1 MRKRFIKVS
10 VICALALTSSTAF
23 VGCADYDDDIKNLQ
37 EQIDGVTSKLDVS
50 KEELTAAIN
59 SSVEAL
65 KTAVDKQVADLQ
77 ALASGNAADI
87 ETLKTEI
94 ANKTAELQ
102 ASIEGKADAATV
114 ESKFNEL
121 KGIVDELNQSVA
133 SSLDAAKTEL
143 GDKISALETEQDN
156 LSAELDE
163 LKAQLDGNASQSE
176 VDALK
181 QKIESLEGELKT
193 TNDQLVEALN
203 KVKAIEDAK
212 FGEQIAALETRI
224 ASLESLEETLK
235 DYTDSEISS
244 LNATLT
250 AKIGAEF
257 DKVIAELASDS
268 TDLANQIK
276 AVDGKLA
283 NYMTKN
289 DPAFTG
295 LVSRVQALEDYK
307 KDVLELALADKADA
321 EELAGAVSRI
331 QAIEDLLKD
340 DKGQFID
347 VNEQFKAVDTKL
359 NDLKNDLQDMF
370 GTVIQSIV
378 YEPQY
383 DANYNPI
390 KLLEFNTLKVKDPN
404 STNVQVVA
412 QNQTTVI
419 KFRVTPIAAAKTF
432 KDNYNITFEGYKVTR
447 TAPANYLDATFN
459 ESASDL
465 DRGVV
470 AFTVRKNDAWEL
482 EKAATYYSLS
492 ARVTP
497 KHVETV
503 AEGEEGLKNWTE
515 VASDYFLCCHK
526 DFTAEN
532 IQVVPN
538 KSYYELQWN
547 SSKSV
552 DLCDKLTLK
561 ATEYNSTTT
570 IDLIEKFGIDPKT
583 AVTFVNGGDDAN
595 KGAFNVTSAGVV
607 SVADATASSN
617 VGKTIP
623 IKATVTLGGYKFET
637 NPVATFSIVKA
648 ETTYP
653 QTITFAN
660 DWKSV
665 STVAGVSTSYSQEIG
680 LEPIA
685 NYFKLTKD
693 DLKSMISDA
702 VRYGNV
708 TYKCGDYQNPASLG
722 VAVTTDGKVTID
734 PNTELDKDMDITIK
748 LKDNWGSSTLAG
760 TEYTINLKVPAT
772 KYPTDR
778 TLDKQPALWNGNT
791 AMMQSQSVKNTDG
804 QITDLKVAMDV
815 RTLFDG
821 FQKQIEEIEANGGV
835 VVLTTQIGDGAVN
848 TIDNDPQVVGPNL
861 IIDKNTYNG
870 QTIKLTATVSY
881 GSKSANKQ
889 ATDYTIS
896 VANLSGKLVVNTN
909 QITLSKQ
916 SAAKTLSGFSWTDV
930 WGNTMWK
937 DGLALSGSYK
947 EGDKVKAHDYLNSPF
962 AVFNMN
968 APVFRVVDKDGNE
981 DVYLKYVAAS
991 KNNTTNVETF
1001 GQVQLTDAAKS
1012 ATFYSD
1018 YEATLE
1024 ITVAKPRWGELPTT
1038 AGLTPVYDQQG
1049 KNIVSY
1055 KAEIPVVIQKD

>member
-359 NDLKNDLQDMF
+359 NELKNDLQDML

-383 DANYNPI
+383 YFDNGGDLQLDDVLQF
-390 KLLEFNTLKVKDPN
+390 KTLKAEDPTN
-404 STNVQVVA
+404 SANVQVVTE
-412 QNQTTVI
+412 NQTTVI

-432 KDNYNITFEGYKVTR
+432 KDNYNITFEGYQVTTR
-447 TAPANYLDATFN
+447 TTPVNYLDATYN
-459 ESASDL
+459 ESASEL
-465 DRGVV
+465 ERGVV
-470 AFTVRKNDAWEL
+470 AFTVRKGSAWENG
-482 EKAATYYSLS
+482 KYYCLS

-497 KHVETV
+497 KNETV

-515 VASDYFLCCHK
+515 VASDYFLGQHQ
-526 DFTAEN
+526 DVTVTD
-532 IQVVPN
+532 IDVVASAV
-538 KSYYELQWN
+538 SYDLQWN
-547 SSKSV
+547 SDKQV
-552 DLCDKLTLK
+552 DLCSGLKLNAVRK
-561 ATEYNSTTT
+561 DGGFIE
-570 IDLIEKFGIDPKT
+570 LIENFGIDPKT
-583 AVTFVNGGDDAN
+583 AVTFEKVGTDAN
-595 KGAFNVTSAGVV
+595 KAAFNVAANGVV
-607 SVADATASSN
+607 SVADQSASSN
-617 VGKTIP
+617 VGKFID
-623 IKATVTLGGYKFET
+623 IKATVNLKGYKYEDSGVSRFT
-637 NPVATFSIVKA
+637 IVKA

-680 LEPIA
+680 LESIA

-708 TYKCGDYQNPASLG
+708 SYKCGDYQNPASLG

-772 KYPTDR
+772 KYPTDY
-778 TLDKQPALWNGNT
+778 TLDQQDALWNGTT
-791 AMMQSQSVKNTDG
+791 AMMQSQSVKDVNG
-804 QITDLKVAMDV
+804 QITGLKVEMDV
-815 RTLFDG
+815 KTLFEG
-821 FQKQIEEIEANGGV
+821 FASQIAEIKDNGGV
-835 VVLTTQIGDGAVN
+835 VELVKVLGNTETVIYNTSTGVDNTQ
-848 TIDNDPQVVGPNL
+848 L
-861 IIDKNTYNG
+861 IINKNTYNG
-870 QTIKLTATVSY
+870 EAIKLKATVKY
-881 GSKSANKQ
+881 GNKQ
-889 ATDYTIS
+889 ANAKTAEYTIS
-896 VANLSGKLVVNTN
+896 VANLSGKLVVSTS
-909 QITLSKQ
+909 QIALSKQ
-916 SAAKTLSGFSWTDV
+916 NVEKALSGFSWTDV
-930 WGNTMWK
+930 WGNTMWQNGYALAGTYVDGK
-937 DGLALSGSYK
+937 DTKYHPYAQGY
-947 EGDKVKAHDYLNSPF
+947 PF
-962 AVFNMN
+962 TTVFNV
-968 APVFRVVDKDGNE
+968 ADPEFTVVDKDGNK
-981 DVYLKYVAAS
+981 DVYLEYVAGA
-991 KNNTTNVETF
+991 TNISGKVR
-1001 GQVQLTDAAKS
+1001 LTDAAKS
-1012 ATFYSD
+1012 ATFYKD
-1018 YEATLE
+1018 YQATLVM
-1024 ITVAKPRWGELPTT
+1024 TVDKPRWGELPTT

>member
-383 DANYNPI
+383 DNNLDPV
-390 KLLEFNTLKVKDPN
+390 KFFEFNTLKVKDPN
-404 STNVQVVA
+404 SNDEKVIG

-432 KDNYNITFEGYKVTR
+432 KDNYNITFEGYKVASR

-459 ESASDL
+459 EGASDL

-482 EKAATYYSLS
+482 EKNKTTIYYSLS

-497 KHVETV
+497 KNVET
-503 AEGEEGLKNWTE
+503 AADEEGIKNWTE
-515 VASDYFLCCHK
+515 VASDYFLCSHNDITVK
-526 DFTAEN
+526 NISVQPKEN
-532 IQVVPN
+532 
-538 KSYYELQWN
+538 SYNLQWN
-547 SSKSV
+547 STATI
-552 DLCDKLTLK
+552 DLCSGLKLVG
-561 ATEYNSTTT
+561 TTT
-570 IDLIEKFGIDPKT
+570 SNTTIELIEKFGIDPKT
-583 AVTFVNGGDDAN
+583 AVTFEKVGTDAE
-595 KGAFNVTSAGVV
+595 KAAFNVTSAGVV

-617 VGKTIP
+617 VGKSID
-623 IKATVTLGGYKFET
+623 IKATVALGGYKYT
-637 NPVATFSIVKA
+637 TDVATEFSIVKA

-665 STVAGVSTSYSQEIG
+665 SSTAGALVPYEQAID
-680 LEPIA
+680 LAPIA
-685 NYFKLTKD
+685 NHFKLTEA
-693 DLKSMISDA
+693 DLKTMIDRA
-702 VRYGNV
+702 VADQNV
-708 TYKCGDYQNPASLG
+708 TYKWSDGQDATSQG
-722 VAVTTDGKVTID
+722 VNLSYGAKVRITVD
-734 PNTELDKDMDITIK
+734 TELTKDMYITIN
-748 LKDNWGSSTLAG
+748 LKGEDWSSTLAG
-760 TEYTINLKVPAT
+760 TEYTIKLKVPAT
-772 KYPTDR
+772 KYPTDY
-778 TLDKQPALWNGNT
+778 TLDQQDALWNGTT
-791 AMMQSQSVKNTDG
+791 AMMQSQSVKDDNG
-804 QITDLKVAMDV
+804 QITDLKVEMDV
-815 RTLFDG
+815 KTLFEG
-821 FQKQIEEIEANGGV
+821 FASQIAEIQDNGGV
-835 VVLTTQIGDGAVN
+835 VELVREIGLNKKVIYNSQNGTDE
-848 TIDNDPQVVGPNL
+848 TKL
-861 IIDKNTYNG
+861 IITKNTYNG
-870 QTIKLTATVSY
+870 EAIKLKATVKY
-881 GSKSANKQ
+881 GNKQ
-889 ATDYTIS
+889 ANAKTAEYTIS
-896 VANLSGKLVVNTN
+896 VANLSGKLVVNTS
-909 QITLSKQ
+909 QIALSKQ
-916 SAAKTLSGFSWTDV
+916 NVEKALSGFSWTDV
-930 WGNTMWK
+930 WGNTMWQNGYALAGTYVDGK
-937 DGLALSGSYK
+937 DTKYHPYAQGY
-947 EGDKVKAHDYLNSPF
+947 PF
-962 AVFNMN
+962 TTVFNV
-968 APVFRVVDKDGNE
+968 ADPEFTVVDKDGNK
-981 DVYLKYVAAS
+981 DVYLEYVAGA
-991 KNNTTNVETF
+991 TNISGKVR
-1001 GQVQLTDAAKS
+1001 LTDAAKS
-1012 ATFYSD
+1012 ATFYKD
-1018 YEATLE
+1018 YQATLVM
-1024 ITVAKPRWGELPTT
+1024 TVDKPRWGELPTT

>member
-383 DANYNPI
+383 DNNLDPV
-390 KLLEFNTLKVKDPN
+390 KFFEFNTLKVKDPN
-404 STNVQVVA
+404 SNDEKVIG

-432 KDNYNITFEGYKVTR
+432 KDNYNITFEGYKVASR

-459 ESASDL
+459 EGASDL

-482 EKAATYYSLS
+482 EKNKTTIYYSLS

-497 KHVETV
+497 KNVET
-503 AEGEEGLKNWTE
+503 AADEEGIKNWTE
-515 VASDYFLCCHK
+515 VASDYFLCSHNDITVK
-526 DFTAEN
+526 NISVQPKEN
-532 IQVVPN
+532 
-538 KSYYELQWN
+538 SYNLQWN
-547 SSKSV
+547 STETI
-552 DLCDKLTLK
+552 DLCSGLKLVG
-561 ATEYNSTTT
+561 TTT
-570 IDLIEKFGIDPKT
+570 SNTTIELIEKFGIDPKT
-583 AVTFVNGGDDAN
+583 AVTFEKVGTDAE
-595 KGAFNVTSAGVV
+595 KAAFNVTSAGVV

-617 VGKTIP
+617 VGKSID
-623 IKATVTLGGYKFET
+623 IKATVALGGYKYT
-637 NPVATFSIVKA
+637 TDVATEFSIVKA

-665 STVAGVSTSYSQEIG
+665 SSTAGASVPYEQAID
-680 LEPIA
+680 LAPIA
-685 NYFKLTKD
+685 NHFKLTEA
-693 DLKSMISDA
+693 DLKTMIDRA
-702 VRYGNV
+702 VADQNV
-708 TYKCGDYQNPASLG
+708 TYKWSDGQDATSQG
-722 VAVTTDGKVTID
+722 VNLTYGAKVRITVD
-734 PNTELDKDMDITIK
+734 TELTKDMYITIN
-748 LKDNWGSSTLAG
+748 LKGEDWSSTLAG
-760 TEYTINLKVPAT
+760 TEYTIKLKVPAT
-772 KYPTDR
+772 KYPTDY
-778 TLDKQPALWNGNT
+778 TLDQQDALWNGTT
-791 AMMQSQSVKNTDG
+791 AMMQSQSVKDANG
-804 QITDLKVAMDV
+804 QITDLKVEMDV
-815 RTLFDG
+815 KTLFEG
-821 FQKQIEEIEANGGV
+821 FASQIAEIQDNGGV
-835 VVLTTQIGDGAVN
+835 VELVREIGLNKKVIYNSQDG
-848 TIDNDPQVVGPNL
+848 TDETKL
-861 IIDKNTYNG
+861 IITKNTYNG
-870 QTIKLTATVSY
+870 EAIKLKATVKY
-881 GSKSANKQ
+881 GNKQ
-889 ATDYTIS
+889 ANAKTAEYTIS
-896 VANLSGKLVVNTN
+896 VANLSGKLVVNTS
-909 QITLSKQ
+909 QIALSKQ
-916 SAAKTLSGFSWTDV
+916 NVEKALSGFSWTDV
-930 WGNTMWK
+930 WGNTMWQNGYALAGTYVDGK
-937 DGLALSGSYK
+937 DTKYHPYAQGY
-947 EGDKVKAHDYLNSPF
+947 PF
-962 AVFNMN
+962 KTVFNV
-968 APVFRVVDKDGNE
+968 ADPEFTVVDKDGNK
-981 DVYLKYVAAS
+981 DVYLEYVAGA
-991 KNNTTNVETF
+991 TNISGKVR
-1001 GQVQLTDAAKS
+1001 LTDAAKS
-1012 ATFYSD
+1012 ATFYKD
-1018 YEATLE
+1018 YQATLVM
-1024 ITVAKPRWGELPTT
+1024 TVDKPRWGELPTT

>member
-383 DANYNPI
+383 DNNLDPV
-390 KLLEFNTLKVKDPN
+390 KFFEFNTLKVKDPN
-404 STNVQVVA
+404 SNDEKVIG

-432 KDNYNITFEGYKVTR
+432 KDNYNITFEGYKVASR

-459 ESASDL
+459 EGASDL

-482 EKAATYYSLS
+482 EKNKTTIYYSLS

-497 KHVETV
+497 KNVET
-503 AEGEEGLKNWTE
+503 AADEEGIKNWTE
-515 VASDYFLCCHK
+515 VASDYFLCSHNDITVK
-526 DFTAEN
+526 NISVQPKEN
-532 IQVVPN
+532 
-538 KSYYELQWN
+538 SYNLQWN
-547 SSKSV
+547 STATI
-552 DLCDKLTLK
+552 DLCSGLKLVG
-561 ATEYNSTTT
+561 TTT
-570 IDLIEKFGIDPKT
+570 SNTTIELIEKFGIDPKT
-583 AVTFVNGGDDAN
+583 AVTFEKVGTDAE
-595 KGAFNVTSAGVV
+595 KAAFNVTSAGVV

-617 VGKTIP
+617 VGKSID
-623 IKATVTLGGYKFET
+623 IKATVALGGYKYT
-637 NPVATFSIVKA
+637 TDVATEFSIVKA

-665 STVAGVSTSYSQEIG
+665 SSTAGALVPYEQAID
-680 LEPIA
+680 LAPIA
-685 NYFKLTKD
+685 NHFKLTEA
-693 DLKSMISDA
+693 DLKTMIDRA
-702 VRYGNV
+702 VADQNV
-708 TYKCGDYQNPASLG
+708 TYKWSDGQDATSQG
-722 VAVTTDGKVTID
+722 VNLSYGAKVRITVD
-734 PNTELDKDMDITIK
+734 TELTKDMYITIN
-748 LKDNWGSSTLAG
+748 LKGEDWSSTLAG
-760 TEYTINLKVPAT
+760 TEYTIKLKVPAT
-772 KYPTDR
+772 KYPTDY
-778 TLDKQPALWNGNT
+778 TLDQQDALWNGTT
-791 AMMQSQSVKNTDG
+791 AMMQSQSVKDANG
-804 QITDLKVAMDV
+804 QITDLKVEMDV
-815 RTLFDG
+815 KTLFEG
-821 FQKQIEEIEANGGV
+821 FASQIAEIQDNGGV
-835 VVLTTQIGDGAVN
+835 VELVREIGLNKKVIYNSQNGTDE
-848 TIDNDPQVVGPNL
+848 TKL
-861 IIDKNTYNG
+861 IITKNTYNG
-870 QTIKLTATVSY
+870 EAIKLKATVKY
-881 GSKSANKQ
+881 GNKQ
-889 ATDYTIS
+889 ANAKTAEYTIS
-896 VANLSGKLVVNTN
+896 VANLSGKLVVNTS
-909 QITLSKQ
+909 QIALSKQ
-916 SAAKTLSGFSWTDV
+916 NVEKALSGFSWTDV
-930 WGNTMWK
+930 WGNTMWQNGYALAGTYVDGK
-937 DGLALSGSYK
+937 DTKYHPYAQGY
-947 EGDKVKAHDYLNSPF
+947 PF
-962 AVFNMN
+962 KTVFNV
-968 APVFRVVDKDGNE
+968 ADPEFTVVDKDGNK
-981 DVYLKYVAAS
+981 DVYLEYVAGA
-991 KNNTTNVETF
+991 TNISGKVR
-1001 GQVQLTDAAKS
+1001 LTDAAKS
-1012 ATFYSD
+1012 ATFYKD
-1018 YEATLE
+1018 YQATLVM
-1024 ITVAKPRWGELPTT
+1024 TVDKPRWGELPTT